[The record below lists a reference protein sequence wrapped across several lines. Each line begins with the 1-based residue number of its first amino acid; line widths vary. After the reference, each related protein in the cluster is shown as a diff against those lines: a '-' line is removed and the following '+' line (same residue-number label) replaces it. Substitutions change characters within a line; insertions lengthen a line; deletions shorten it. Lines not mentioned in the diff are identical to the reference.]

1 MGNGNRVKVAGV
13 KLAEGKVRPLEEPPG
28 GGCRGGVRFW
38 GTAAQIEPACS
49 TGKQKLLQ
57 PH

>member
-28 GGCRGGVRFW
+28 GGVPWRCAVLGYRCPDR
-38 GTAAQIEPACS
+38 TC
-49 TGKQKLLQ
+49 LQ
-57 PH
+57 HR